1 MNPKEKSAQPGPSSQ
16 DPIDVDDQ
24 PSSGDIQPREDVS
37 SVKPLAD
44 SSKQP
49 SQASPEPDTVDVTY
63 KIVCSDHYEYSL
75 KGNVYFRYI
84 IPPEK
89 RSTSWFCI
97 VAFHWQDVRAEFECV
112 YHPSIT
118 LFDDFKPIDG
128 SLKGGSNGIQRVEL
142 SMWNFADRGA
152 DLNPKHTVNDDNG
165 NRIMLAIMITGTG
178 LAVKLYGKMIRE
190 GDKEYEVWLSKAER
204 KRLGLRT

>member
-1 MNPKEKSAQPGPSSQ
+1 MNPKKTSAQLGSSSEQ
-16 DPIDVDDQ
+16 TLRGDNDRT
-24 PSSGDIQPREDVS
+24 SRGDIQPREDVS
-37 SVKPLAD
+37 SVKPLTQ

-49 SQASPEPDTVDVTY
+49 FQETDTVDVIY

-75 KGNVYFRYI
+75 KGNVYFRYLV
-84 IPPEK
+84 PPEK

-128 SLKGGSNGIQRVEL
+128 SLKGGNGKIQRVEL
-142 SMWNFADRGA
+142 SMWNFADRGP
-152 DLNPKHTVNDDNG
+152 DLNPKHTVNDDNR
-165 NRIMLAIMITGTG
+165 NRILLAILIMRTGS
-178 LAVKLYGKMIRE
+178 AVKLYGKIVRE
-190 GDKEYEVWLSKAER
+190 GDKESEVWLSKDER
-204 KRLGLRT
+204 TRLRLPS